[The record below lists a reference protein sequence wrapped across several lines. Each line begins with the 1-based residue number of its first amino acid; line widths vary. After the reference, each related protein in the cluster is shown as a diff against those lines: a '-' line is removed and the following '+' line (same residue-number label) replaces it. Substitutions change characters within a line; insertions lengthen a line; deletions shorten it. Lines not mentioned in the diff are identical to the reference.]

1 MTNFNSKLFEV
12 VQRDPRY
19 AYEAYEFVFQALLAL
34 EDGQRVGREPE
45 GGVRSGVQ
53 HHVTGQE
60 LLQGIRA
67 LALREFGLLART
79 VFHLWGI
86 DRTDDFGE
94 IVFNLVEA
102 DLMNKTA
109 EDSREDFR
117 NVYDLDQVLLEGFRI
132 DLDEA
137 MEP

>member
-1 MTNFNSKLFEV
+1 MTYFNSKLFEV

-34 EDGQRVGREPE
+34 EHERRSGGEQEE
-45 GGVRSGVQ
+45 GGQ

-60 LLQGIRA
+60 LLQGIRK
-67 LALREFGLLART
+67 LALREFGMLART

-86 DRTDDFGE
+86 NRTDDFGE

-117 NVYDLDQVLLEGFRI
+117 NVFDLDQALQEDLRI

-137 MEP
+137 MES